1 MDVNNLT
8 SAERETIIFEV
19 LMMLRKSIPNIVRK
33 TGVLINQAQPVS
45 IEEKGNEF
53 KVTAYV
59 RAVDYAEKYIFLGP
73 YYLNARRKGD
83 MWEVDEPKFDSA
95 IDGCYYDVVGINS
108 SHLKVYSHM
117 VVLDEKPLYF
127 CDCASATLSEATETQ
142 DGFIVFEM
150 KDGTSD
156 TFAWNLTTQNVDFMN
171 NLKRILDIMISTA
184 EPFER
189 EPVQE
194 EPAPAPVRPAFAA
207 AAAPAVAPSAPA
219 AATRPAAMRPA
230 AAAAVEAEP
239 AAEAPA
245 MNAPFRRVNAGAPVK
260 GNFTP
265 PAEARPTT
273 PPPSLNHEQDVA
285 ETQSAFRTVGSKTP
299 NSDKPARH
307 ESAFLHPHQEK
318 AAPTSVEEEFDSFL
332 KEDASARPVFKPI
345 FQNQEAPKA
354 APEPSASSSPFKP
367 IGSAPEPAAPVANS
381 PFKPLGG
388 SAPEP
393 APAASPFKPIGSAP
407 EPAAPAANSPFKP
420 LGGSASE
427 PAPAASPFKP
437 IGGGSASA
445 PAAPASNSPFKPIG
459 SAPEPAAPAANSPFK
474 PLGGSAPEPAPA
486 ASPFKPLGASSEP
499 AAPAA
504 NSPFKPIGSKPEPAA
519 PAANSPFKPLGGNS
533 APASRPERASAR
545 PPVSQQKP
553 AGNPNFQSP
562 FSAPA
567 QNNVKQA
574 EDGTVLKPMTA
585 ESLAH
590 IDDLKPVRSV
600 VSSPEE
606 EVEKYRRLLSIGAI
620 TADEFELK
628 KRQLIGD

>member
-1 MDVNNLT
+1 MDVNYLT

-73 YYLNARRKGD
+73 FYLNARRKGD
-83 MWEVDEPKFDSA
+83 GWEVDEPKFDSA
-95 IDGCYYDVVGINS
+95 IDGCFYDVVGINA
-108 SHLKVYSHM
+108 SHLKIYSHM
-117 VVLDEKPLYF
+117 AVLNEKPLYF
-127 CDCASATLSEATETQ
+127 YDCASATLTEATEST
-142 DGFIVFEM
+142 DGNIVFNM

-156 TFAWNLTTQNVDFMN
+156 TFVWNLTTQNVDFMN
-171 NLKRILDIMISTA
+171 NLIRILDIMISSA

-194 EPAPAPVRPAFAA
+194 EEPVRGFGPRAMAEEAPAP
-207 AAAPAVAPSAPA
+207 S
-219 AATRPAAMRPA
+219 RPAAVRPA
-230 AAAAVEAEP
+230 AASSEP
-239 AAEAPA
+239 AEAPA
-245 MNAPFRRVNAGAPVK
+245 NPAFRRLNGGAAPARQP
-260 GNFTP
+260 FTAP
-265 PAEARPTT
+265 SDARPSA

-299 NSDKPARH
+299 SADKPARH
-307 ESAFLHPHQEK
+307 ESKFLHPHQEK
-318 AAPTSVEEEFDSFL
+318 AAPSSVEEEFDSFL
-332 KEDASARPVFKPI
+332 KEDVSSHPVFKPI
-345 FQNQEAPKA
+345 FQGQEPAKEAPKA
-354 APEPSASSSPFKP
+354 APAPSASSSPFKP
-367 IGSAPEPAAPVANS
+367 IGSAPEPSAPAASSPFKPLGGSSETAPAASPFKPIGSKPEPSAPAANS

-388 SAPEP
+388 SSEP

-407 EPAAPAANSPFKP
+407 APSAPAANSPFKP
-420 LGGSASE
+420 LGGSSE

-437 IGGGSASA
+437 IGS
-445 PAAPASNSPFKPIG
+445 K
-459 SAPEPAAPAANSPFK
+459 PEPSAPAANSPFK
-474 PLGGSAPEPAPA
+474 PLGGSSEPAPA
-486 ASPFKPLGASSEP
+486 ASPFKPLGGSSEP
-499 AAPAA
+499 APAA
-504 NSPFKPIGSKPEPAA
+504 SPFKPIGNNAA
-519 PAANSPFKPLGGNS
+519 T
-533 APASRPERASAR
+533 ASRADRVSAR
-545 PPVSQQKP
+545 PPKSQQP

-567 QNNVKQA
+567 QNVKTT